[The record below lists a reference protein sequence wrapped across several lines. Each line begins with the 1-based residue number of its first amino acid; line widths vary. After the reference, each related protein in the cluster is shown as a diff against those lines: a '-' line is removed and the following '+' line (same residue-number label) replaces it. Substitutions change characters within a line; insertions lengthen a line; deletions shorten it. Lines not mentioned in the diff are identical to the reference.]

1 MNEIITGDAR
11 QLSKDIP
18 DNSID
23 LIFTDPPYH
32 KQYIPLYGWLAQEAA
47 RVLKPGGFLL
57 AYAGNVHKYDVML
70 ALGHGQLTYFWD
82 YITVHAG
89 MGTMVWNRKTV
100 ARHKS
105 ILAFVKGDG
114 KPRTAVLGLWT
125 GTGSDKRFHTWGQD
139 ESTARYYIDC
149 FSSSGDLIWEPFAGG
164 GTTLVACKVL
174 GRNFIAYEID
184 PATAAIAR
192 TRLQTVQPF
201 LMPDMPQQR
210 ELEIPA

>member
-11 QLSKDIP
+11 ELSHAIP

-32 KQYIPLYGWLAQEAA
+32 KQYLHLYEWLAVEAS

-57 AYAGNVHKYDVML
+57 TYAGNVHKYDVMHYL
-70 ALGHGQLTYFWD
+70 VHGQLTYFWD
-82 YITVHAG
+82 YITVHSG

-105 ILAFVKGDG
+105 ILAFVKGEG

-125 GTGSDKRFHTWGQD
+125 GTGSDKRYHTWGQD

-174 GRNFIAYEID
+174 GRNFIAYEIC
-184 PATAAIAR
+184 PEAAEIAR
-192 TRLQTVQPF
+192 KR
-201 LMPDMPQQR
+201 
-210 ELEIPA
+210 LEITQPLLPSIAAEQGEIDFCA